1 MRNAPS
7 PLRDLAVEDRVLPAA
22 AFLYVQRDVP
32 VGVTLDEWRL
42 ARDGARRG
50 ARLDA
55 RRERRAA
62 LVAHLRRWIGRR

>member
-7 PLRDLAVEDRVLPAA
+7 PLRGLLVEERVPPAA
-22 AFLYVQRDVP
+22 AFVYVHCDVP
-32 VGVTLDEWRL
+32 AGVTLDEWRL
-42 ARDGARRG
+42 AGNHARRA

-62 LVAHLRRWIGRR
+62 PVAKLHRWIGQR